1 MNSNSYEDLNSLAVY
16 FRQQL
21 DVKKFVLL
29 YAYNG
34 TGKTRLS
41 TTFKDLGKKSTTDTL
56 ANEVGESLETEAGEA
71 IEAEVIQRD
80 TLYFN
85 AYTEDLFTWHN
96 DLDGDSERYLVLHP
110 SSRFFAGLEELEM
123 DTRIRPLLQRYADF
137 DFRLDTIPVKD
148 EQGKFIRDDRIV
160 RFSRE
165 VMVGETTST
174 VDNIKISRGE
184 ENIFIWCF
192 FLAIVRLAMDD
203 DGNGPY
209 RWVRYIYIDD
219 PISSLDEHN
228 AIIVASHLAQLYRET
243 PNQLKTVISTH
254 HILFF
259 NVLSNEIKNLLNT
272 RDFPQYCL
280 NRDRTG
286 GGYKLHRQKSDTP
299 FFHHVASLVELY
311 EAAQNDKIY
320 TYHFNTL
327 RSVLEKAAV
336 FHGYGHFSA
345 CIKKD
350 PRDAEGILHQR
361 FIDLLSHGKYSLYEP
376 KEMGEETRDYFR
388 TILYGFLKDYP
399 FNPALFPVA
408 QSTATGAPTLVAPI
422 AESPAQ
428 APTP

>member
-1 MNSNSYEDLNSLAVY
+1 MSATPFADLNILADH
-16 FRQQL
+16 FRKELAPPPPQKP
-21 DVKKFVLL
+21 KKFILL

-41 TTFKDLGKKSTTDTL
+41 TAFKDIAKQ
-56 ANEVGESLETEAGEA
+56 AGQA
-71 IEAEVIQRD
+71 D

-85 AYTEDLFTWHN
+85 AFTEDLFSWHN
-96 DLDGDSERYLVLHP
+96 DLDRDSERYLKLHP
-110 SSRFFAGLEELEM
+110 SSNFFAGLEELEM
-123 DTRIRPLLQRYADF
+123 DNRIRPLLQRYADF
-137 DFRLDTIPVKD
+137 DFRLDTVPVKD
-148 EQGKFIRDDRIV
+148 EQGNVLREERVV
-160 RFSRE
+160 RFSRD
-165 VMVGETTST
+165 VVNGGVTTT

-203 DGNGPY
+203 DGTGPY
-209 RWVRYIYIDD
+209 KWVKNIYIDD

-228 AIIVASHLAQLYRET
+228 AIVVANHLVQLFRET
-243 PNQLKTVISTH
+243 PNQLRTVISTH

-286 GGYKLHRQKSDTP
+286 GGYKLHRQRTDTP

-311 EAAQNDKIY
+311 EAAQKDEIH
-320 TYHFNTL
+320 THHFNTL
-327 RSVLEKAAV
+327 RSVLEKTAV
-336 FHGYGHFSA
+336 FHGHGHFSA

-350 PRDAEGILHQR
+350 PNDAEGILHQR

-376 KEMGEETRDYFR
+376 KEMGDETRDYFR
-388 TILYGFLKDYP
+388 TILYGFLKEYP
-399 FNPALFPVA
+399 FNPALFPNHP
-408 QSTATGAPTLVAPI
+408 ATPGAPAAP
-422 AESPAQ
+422 A
-428 APTP
+428 APLTKPEATAPKKTASKASTNTPV

>member
-1 MNSNSYEDLNSLAVY
+1 MSSKSYLDLNSLAVD

-21 DVKKFVLL
+21 EVKKFVLP

-41 TTFKDLGKKSTTDTL
+41 ASFKDLGKKSTTDARTNK
-56 ANEVGESLETEAGEA
+56 AGESLEADSGES
-71 IEAEVIQRD
+71 IEVDVMQRD

-96 DLDGDSERYLVLHP
+96 DLDGDSDRYLVLHP
-110 SSRFFAGLEELEM
+110 SSTFFAGLAELEM

-137 DFRLDTIPVKD
+137 DFRLDTLPVND
-148 EQGKFIRDDRIV
+148 SEGKFVRDERIV
-160 RFSRE
+160 RFFRE
-165 VMVGETTST
+165 VVKEGNTST

-192 FLAIVRLAMDD
+192 FLAIVRLAIDD

-209 RWVRYIYIDD
+209 NWVKYIYIDD

-228 AIIVASHLAQLYRET
+228 AIVVANHLVQLFRET

-286 GGYKLHRQKSDTP
+286 GTYKLHRQKSDTP

-311 EAAQNDKIY
+311 ESAQSDKIY
-320 TYHFNTL
+320 THHFNTL
-327 RSVLEKAAV
+327 RSVLEKTAV
-336 FHGYGHFSA
+336 FHGYSHFSA
-345 CIKKD
+345 CIKRD
-350 PRDAEGILHQR
+350 PNDADGILHQR

-376 KEMGEETRDYFR
+376 KEMVDQTREYFR

-408 QSTATGAPTLVAPI
+408 STKAAPST
-422 AESPAQ
+422 
-428 APTP
+428 TP

>member
-1 MNSNSYEDLNSLAVY
+1 MSATPYADLNTLAAD

-21 DVKKFVLL
+21 EAKRFVLL

-41 TTFKDLGKKSTTDTL
+41 TAFKDLGKSPTTGALTNESGEPL
-56 ANEVGESLETEAGEA
+56 ATEAGEA
-71 IEAEVIQRD
+71 IEVEVMQRD

-85 AYTEDLFTWHN
+85 AFTEDLFSWHN
-96 DLDGDSERYLVLHP
+96 DLDGDSERFLVLHP

-123 DTRIRPLLQRYADF
+123 DNRIRPLLQRYADF
-137 DFRLDTIPVKD
+137 DFRLDTLPVKD
-148 EQGKFIRDDRIV
+148 AQGKHIRDERIV
-160 RFSRE
+160 RFFRE
-165 VMVGETTST
+165 VVKDGKTST

-192 FLAIVRLAMDD
+192 FLAIVRLAIDD
-203 DGNGPY
+203 DGTGPY
-209 RWVRYIYIDD
+209 NWVKYIYIDD

-228 AIIVASHLAQLYRET
+228 AIVVANHLVQLFRET

-299 FFHHVASLVELY
+299 FFHHVASLVGLY
-311 EAAQNDKIY
+311 EAAQSDEIY
-320 TYHFNTL
+320 THHFNTL
-327 RSVLEKAAV
+327 RSVLEKTAV

-350 PRDAEGILHQR
+350 PNDSDGILHQR
-361 FIDLLSHGKYSLYEP
+361 LIDLLSHGKYSLYEP

-388 TILYGFLKDYP
+388 SILYGFLKDYP
-399 FNPALFPVA
+399 FNPALFPA
-408 QSTATGAPTLVAPI
+408 API
-422 AESPAQ
+422 AAAPAT
-428 APTP
+428 TP

>member
-1 MNSNSYEDLNSLAVY
+1 MSETPYADLSTLAVD
-16 FRQQL
+16 FRDQL
-21 DVKKFVLL
+21 ESKRFILL

-41 TTFKDLGKKSTTDTL
+41 MEFKGTGKRKNKGN
-56 ANEVGESLETEAGEA
+56 A
-71 IEAEVIQRD
+71 D

-85 AYTEDLFTWHN
+85 AFTEDLFSWHN
-96 DLDGDSERYLVLHP
+96 DLDGDTERYLMLHP
-110 SSRFFAGLEELEM
+110 SSKFFAGLEELEM
-123 DTRIRPLLQRYADF
+123 DNRIRPLLQRYADF
-137 DFRLDTIPVKD
+137 DFKLDTIPLKND
-148 EQGKFIRDDRIV
+148 EGKTIGERRIV
-160 RFSRE
+160 RFWRE
-165 VMVGETTST
+165 VVSGGTTST

-192 FLAIVRLAMDD
+192 YLAIARLAMDD
-203 DGNGPY
+203 DGTGPY
-209 RWVRYIYIDD
+209 NWVKYLYIDD

-228 AIIVASHLAQLYRET
+228 AIVVANHLVQLFRET

-272 RDFPQYCL
+272 REFPQYCL

-286 GGYKLHRQKSDTP
+286 GGYKLYRQKSDTP

-311 EAAQNDKIY
+311 EAAQHDKIY
-320 TYHFNTL
+320 THHFNTL
-327 RSVLEKAAV
+327 RSVLEKTAV

-350 PRDAEGILHQR
+350 PNDADGILHQR

-376 KEMGEETRDYFR
+376 KEMGDETRDYFR

-399 FNPALFPVA
+399 FNPALFPA
-408 QSTATGAPTLVAPI
+408 APTAATTVPAP
-422 AESPAQ
+422 AAPVVKPSAKAAKKTALKTPKEAPA
-428 APTP
+428 AS

>member
-1 MNSNSYEDLNSLAVY
+1 MSATPYADLSGMADD

-21 DVKKFVLL
+21 TNKKFILL

-41 TTFKDLGKKSTTDTL
+41 TAFKDVGKQ
-56 ANEVGESLETEAGEA
+56 AGQA
-71 IEAEVIQRD
+71 D

-85 AYTEDLFTWHN
+85 AFTEDLFSWHN
-96 DLDGDSERYLVLHP
+96 DLDGDNERYLKLHP
-110 SSRFFAGLEELEM
+110 SSNFFAGLEELEM
-123 DTRIRPLLQRYADF
+123 DNRIRPLLQRYADF
-137 DFRLDTIPVKD
+137 DFRLDSLPVMD
-148 EQGKFIRDDRIV
+148 DQGKLVGEERIV

-165 VMVGETTST
+165 VVNGGTTAT
-174 VDNIKISRGE
+174 VENIKISRGE

-203 DGNGPY
+203 DGTGPY
-209 RWVRYIYIDD
+209 KWVKYIYIDD

-228 AIIVASHLAQLYRET
+228 AIVVANHLVQLFRET

-272 RDFPQYCL
+272 REFPQYCL
-280 NRDRTG
+280 NRNRTN
-286 GGYKLHRQKSDTP
+286 GGYNLNRQRTDTP

-311 EAAQNDKIY
+311 EAAQKDEIY
-320 TYHFNTL
+320 THHFNTL
-327 RSVLEKAAV
+327 RSVLEKTAV
-336 FHGYGHFSA
+336 FHGHGHFSA

-350 PRDAEGILHQR
+350 PNDADGILHQR

-376 KEMGEETRDYFR
+376 REMGDETRDYFR

-399 FNPALFPVA
+399 FNPSLFPSAPAPAPNPTAVA
-408 QSTATGAPTLVAPI
+408 IT
-422 AESPAQ
+422 
-428 APTP
+428 